1 MKRARADEGRGLVEI
16 ELEPVTNS
24 KNKASPPATQAQ
36 PRRRNPYRDAAVET
50 LLILRQR
57 FPAVFAYLNAPA
69 RRPLKVGIHVDH
81 RQPPCRKSTPIA
93 IRRALRVYCTGRA
106 YRENCVAGAVRI
118 DLDGKPAGI
127 VAACEAAARKRAP

>member
-69 RRPLKVGIHVDH
+69 RRPLKVGIHADI
-81 RQPPCRKSTPIA
+81 IA
-93 IRRALRVYCTGRA
+93 AVPEIDAIAVRRALRVYCTGRA